1 MHIALTAIL
10 ALLCI
15 FLAWQLARQRRAN
28 ALLGENCRE
37 LKTEEE
43 GVFDFLRGLGEAF
56 GGGTEHR
63 RLHRLIVEG
72 AARILKAH
80 GGALYLVDRSGEYLT
95 PAYISRTCAPLV
107 KIPEHIINQ
116 AAANP
121 VAMESYLRLQSIHP
135 GDGALARIWEEGGA
149 RLFTFADPELQGLA
163 GKGQQPTSALVGRLA
178 YRDKTLGVLAVVN
191 GPMSAVFHPEDLVVF
206 KAIAEQSGFALFTE
220 AVYLEAGEKR
230 RLDTDLRTAREIQSI
245 LLPSSAPEVPGYEI
259 SGLNIPARHVSGDY
273 FDYIRIDEHRWGIV
287 ISDVSGKGIPAA
299 LITGMCRSV
308 LRVAALDSVS
318 PAAVLQQVNRRLYPD
333 IKEDMFISMLYLVMN
348 TRTNEIKIARAG
360 HDPPLLFRAGTREVA
375 QLSPPGMAVGI
386 DSGGVFDR
394 IISEETVR
402 LSSGD
407 GLLLYTDG
415 ATEALD
421 RRDAEFGLVRLTQAV
436 QANAPKGAEATVKN
450 IAGELREFAG
460 NAPQHDDITLIFI
473 RKS

>member
-1 MHIALTAIL
+1 MQTALLAIL
-10 ALLCI
+10 ALLCA
-15 FLAWQLARQRRAN
+15 FLAWQLTHQRRAIT
-28 ALLGENCRE
+28 LLRENCRE
-37 LKTEEE
+37 LQTEEE

-63 RLHRLIVEG
+63 QLHRLIVES

-95 PAYISRTCAPLV
+95 PAYISRICAPLV
-107 KIPEHIINQ
+107 KIPEHIREQ

-121 VAMESYLRLQSIHP
+121 VAMESYLRLQSVHP
-135 GDGALARIWEEGGA
+135 GDGALARIWKEGGA
-149 RLFTFADPELQGLA
+149 RLFTFADPELTGLA
-163 GKGQQPTSALVGRLA
+163 GKGQQPTSALVGCLT

-191 GPMSAVFHPEDLVVF
+191 GPMSATFHPEDLIVF
-206 KAIAEQSGFALFTE
+206 KAITEQSGFALFTE

-259 SGLNIPARHVSGDY
+259 GGLNIPARYVSGDY

-348 TRTNEIKIARAG
+348 IRTNEIKIARAG
-360 HDPPLLFRAGTREVA
+360 HDPPLLFRADTREVT
-375 QLSPPGMAVGI
+375 QLNPPGMAVGI

-394 IISEETVR
+394 VISEETVT
-402 LSSGD
+402 LAEGD

-421 RRDAEFGLVRLTQAV
+421 RQDSEFGLVRLTQAV
-436 QANAPKGAEATVKN
+436 QTNAAKGAAATVKN

-460 NAPQHDDITLIFI
+460 NTPQHDDITLIFI